1 MPSEKR
7 RTSPGVQELQTM
19 RAAIRS
25 KKGELDRMEEDRSSS
40 FSSGSPLL
48 PASESESEKEEA
60 PPFSKATGVP
70 PPVRKEPPRAV
81 VPPRPESSA
90 LPPSPAPTLESKA
103 AATPKVS
110 GKAFQDGKPK
120 GRGGVILNI

>member
-81 VPPRPESSA
+81 VPPRPKSSA